1 MNMNTRQIDSIFHSD
16 PHTQSVFLG
25 VFARDKSPQRVGWP
39 EAFVWN
45 LGTSKKP
52 GSHWVAVYID
62 LRGRGYYF
70 DSYDLPLLNKK
81 FENFVNRSCVWWNF
95 NRTTLQAPFSTV
107 CGQCCVY
114 FMLYMVN
121 RWVPLCRVFL
131 EMRLKTIVL
140 LRSSQMRI
148 FAEFVNKSPWH
159 HVC

>member
-1 MNMNTRQIDSIFHSD
+1 MNTRQIDSILHSD

-25 VFARDKSPQRVGWP
+25 VFARDKPPQRVGWP

-70 DSYDLPLLNKK
+70 DSYDLPLLYKK

-114 FMLYMVN
+114 FMLYMCGGEPMSAIMSRFSRDAVEN
-121 RWVPLCRVFL
+121 DRAVA
-131 EMRLKTIVL
+131 
-140 LRSSQMRI
+140 Q
-148 FAEFVNKSPWH
+148 FANAYFR
-159 HVC
+159 